1 MRHSHIVILFCAVF
15 ALSACD
21 TGPNG
26 YGTAPAGIS
35 QSNWDAKV
43 AAERDARRQYYSGP
57 RGGHSG
63 R

>member
-1 MRHSHIVILFCAVF
+1 MRLSHIVIVLSAAV

-26 YGTAPAGIS
+26 YGTAPAGVS
-35 QSNWDAKV
+35 QSDWDAKV
-43 AAERDARRQYYSGP
+43 AADRDARHRYYSGP

>member
-1 MRHSHIVILFCAVF
+1 MKLATCAGL
-15 ALSACD
+15 AAAAIMLSACD
-21 TGPNG
+21 VGPNG

-35 QSNWDAKV
+35 QAEWDRQQR
-43 AAERDARRQYYSGP
+43 AEREARRAYYRGP